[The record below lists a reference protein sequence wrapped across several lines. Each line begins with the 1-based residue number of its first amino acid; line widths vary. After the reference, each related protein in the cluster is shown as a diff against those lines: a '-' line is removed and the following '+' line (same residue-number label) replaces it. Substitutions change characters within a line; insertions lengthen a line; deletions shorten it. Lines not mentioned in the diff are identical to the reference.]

1 MATVEEFRRTLVAAN
16 SFARNEGAD
25 SGIFMAVPIQRLG
38 IAAIMKPKTTLVR
51 AGDACPE
58 MRRFQ
63 RNQENTRLPRASGVW
78 SRSGPLKAKIPG
90 RCPGAFDL
98 VAASCV
104 ITTCS

>member
-1 MATVEEFRRTLVAAN
+1 MVRAGGPKPEMATVEEFRRTLVAAN

-63 RNQENTRLPRASGVW
+63 RNQENTRLPRASGVLEPQRPAQ
-78 SRSGPLKAKIPG
+78 SKS
-90 RCPGAFDL
+90 PGAVPRGF
-98 VAASCV
+98 
-104 ITTCS
+104 